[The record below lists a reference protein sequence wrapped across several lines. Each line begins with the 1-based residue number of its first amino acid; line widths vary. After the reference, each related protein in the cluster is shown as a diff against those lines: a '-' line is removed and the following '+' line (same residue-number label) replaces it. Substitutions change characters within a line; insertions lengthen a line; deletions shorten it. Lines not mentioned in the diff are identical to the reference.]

1 MSFILNA
8 MRPIIADWLMSEATR
23 EFLVEVMYKLA
34 KESNNAIDDMM
45 VMGLAR
51 ALNVDV
57 SEEDE

>member
-1 MSFILNA
+1 